1 MKMNISRYKM
11 LLIPVSLI
19 ITVTGWAMSTGKLKF
34 TKPGP
39 AEKPAVTQPAPP
51 ASKPLDTALVRQL
64 ERALNQ
70 FDPNKRMYTITGSID
85 VTDKGDST
93 KNAVSVDFVLCKK
106 DSAFYYRIGKTEA
119 INENGIN
126 LNIDNTGRKIF
137 MTGEK
142 KIQGL
147 NMLTAM
153 QLYEIVENQHFN
165 VSGSVRGSIKTIRLL
180 NEDNVACKEYAISLD
195 TLSNTVTRVYT
206 RQPSPTEPM
215 NTKKDRT
222 TDLKIF
228 KVENKASLSDYTRV
242 GDVVDKR
249 GNPKGDYKTYRII
262 NL

>member
-1 MKMNISRYKM
+1 MKMNISSYK
-11 LLIPVSLI
+11 LVLIPATLV

-34 TKPGP
+34 TEP
-39 AEKPAVTQPAPP
+39 ATVRKPAVIRPVPTDSQT
-51 ASKPLDTALVRQL
+51 LDTGLVRQL

-70 FDPNKRMYTITGSID
+70 FDPNKPMYTITGSID

-93 KNAVSVDFVLCKK
+93 KNAASIDFVLCKK

-119 INENGIN
+119 INENGVN
-126 LNIDNTGRKIF
+126 LNIDNTGKKIF

-153 QLYEIVENQHFN
+153 QLYEIVENQHFH
-165 VSGSVRGSIKTIRLL
+165 VSGSVQGPVKTIRLL

-195 TLSNTVTRVYT
+195 TLLNTVTRIYT

-228 KVENKASLSDYTRV
+228 KVQNKASLSDYTRV
-242 GDVVDKR
+242 VDVIDKR
-249 GNPKGDYKTYRII
+249 GNPKGNYKTYRII